1 MTLTLTDGLYWIGR
15 VVITPEAKATLSR
28 EDVIEGLARHF
39 KGEWGELDEYEW
51 KVNDDALEYG
61 DRLLS
66 RYRTRSGTWFWIM
79 TEPDRSL
86 TTVLLPSN
94 ATQ

>member
-1 MTLTLTDGLYWIGR
+1 MTLTLTSGMFPIVR
-15 VVITPEAKATLSR
+15 IVITPEAKAQLPR
-28 EDVIEGLARHF
+28 EEVIECLTRHF
-39 KGEWGELDEYEW
+39 NGDWGELDEFEW

-79 TEPDRSL
+79 TEPDRSF

>member
-1 MTLTLTDGLYWIGR
+1 MTQTLTAGMFPIVQ
-15 VVITPEAKATLSR
+15 VVITPEAQDRLPR
-28 EDVIEGLARHF
+28 EEVIECLARHF
-39 KGEWGELDEYEW
+39 RRDWGELDEFER

-79 TEPDRSL
+79 TEPDRSF